1 MTDSHTAETQGFLP
15 LHPLE
20 FRVLMAVVEGPSFGT
35 AIVDRI
41 EAEETGMTLYPAN
54 LYRRIRD
61 LLADKLLEECQGPE
75 GADPRR
81 TYVQLTKL
89 GGAVARAEAERLHAL
104 LVDAERLRLIG

>member
-1 MTDSHTAETQGFLP
+1 MPESQISDASRFLP
-15 LHPLE
+15 LHPLT

-41 EAEETGMTLYPAN
+41 EDEEVGTTLYPAN

-61 LLADKLLEECQGPE
+61 LLADKLLEECAGPE

-81 TYVQLTKL
+81 TYVRLTEL
-89 GGAVARAEAERLHAL
+89 GSAVARGEAERLHAL
-104 LVDAERLRLIG
+104 LVDAERLQLIG